1 MTFKI
6 NLMHMVYRLNEGF
19 FPGLL
24 YKIVR
29 LYSVDYGPAFIIT
42 TQLLL
47 GKLLGTFIII

>member
-24 YKIVR
+24 LYKIVR
-29 LYSVDYGPAFIIT
+29 LYSVPS
-42 TQLLL
+42 QLLL